1 MQKLLFCSSSTTN
14 DKFFFKS
21 FFSSLMFPAGKTDVL
36 QKGLLEY
43 ERVKNKSAKDECQKY
58 KHLSQYLLVLINKKE
73 YLM

>member
-36 QKGLLEY
+36 KARETWKTILQKGLLEY
-43 ERVKNKSAKDECQKY
+43 E
-58 KHLSQYLLVLINKKE
+58 
-73 YLM
+73 